1 MGGKPGT
8 TAAEK
13 SLNQSG
19 FGGWVDEKIE
29 VPREAGPLL
38 LAQRGQ
44 TMRPPKLSSTTFDNT
59 SSAQWEVLLRQDPD
73 ANVPGQPPIGERQ
86 DAESDRTDNRRYGVT
101 VRSNTG
107 YYTCAVASKCGV
119 SYPQVSPF
127 TIRPGKVFP
136 TAVDG

>member
-1 MGGKPGT
+1 MSSPPNRSQMGGKPGT

-44 TMRPPKLSSTTFDNT
+44 RMRPPKISSTTFDNT
-59 SSAQWEVLLRQDPD
+59 SS
-73 ANVPGQPPIGERQ
+73 
-86 DAESDRTDNRRYGVT
+86 SDWLISEYQSRTKP
-101 VRSNTG
+101 RSRS
-107 YYTCAVASKCGV
+107 V
-119 SYPQVSPF
+119 QQ
-127 TIRPGKVFP
+127 
-136 TAVDG
+136 

>member
-1 MGGKPGT
+1 MSSPPNRSQMGGKPGT

-44 TMRPPKLSSTTFDNT
+44 RMRPPKISSTTFDNT
-59 SSAQWEVLLRQDPD
+59 SNEQNKGRLTPPETSTERRVRENSLPVTPQDYIK
-73 ANVPGQPPIGERQ
+73 PPETKPPK
-86 DAESDRTDNRRYGVT
+86 TDP
-101 VRSNTG
+101 
-107 YYTCAVASKCGV
+107 KK
-119 SYPQVSPF
+119 Q
-127 TIRPGKVFP
+127 GK
-136 TAVDG
+136 

>member
-1 MGGKPGT
+1 MESRRSPLELAFFSKAQESQSGVAFGEDVSMSSPPNRSQMGGKPGT

-44 TMRPPKLSSTTFDNT
+44 RMRPPKISSTTFDNT
-59 SSAQWEVLLRQDPD
+59 SGTLRVLTTMISWIL
-73 ANVPGQPPIGERQ
+73 V
-86 DAESDRTDNRRYGVT
+86 
-101 VRSNTG
+101 
-107 YYTCAVASKCGV
+107 VAL
-119 SYPQVSPF
+119 
-127 TIRPGKVFP
+127 
-136 TAVDG
+136 